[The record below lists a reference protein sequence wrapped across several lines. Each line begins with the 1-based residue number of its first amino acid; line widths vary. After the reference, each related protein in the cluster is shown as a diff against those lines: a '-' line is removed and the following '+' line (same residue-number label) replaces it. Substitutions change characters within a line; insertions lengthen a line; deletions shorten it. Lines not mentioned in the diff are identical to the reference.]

1 MLKDEMPRQGAFLFR
16 WRSYLPLVLV
26 PLVFLELIGPDNIF
40 RASNGFRETLSV
52 ICLCITLVGI
62 SIRCITTGYAPKG
75 TSGRNTREQV
85 AEQLNTTGIY
95 STCRNPLYLGNLI
108 ILSGIVLLVGSWEFF
123 LIVLLA
129 YILYYE
135 RIIFTEE
142 EFLEEKFGDT
152 YRNWASKTPFLIPS
166 FSHWRKPDIEFNWKR
181 TVKKEFYGVTAA
193 VSSMFFI
200 ILAGNYFARGQLRI
214 DLFWWVLFVVTIILF
229 FLIRILKKSTNI
241 LSEK

>member
-1 MLKDEMPRQGAFLFR
+1 MLKDEMPRHGAFLFR

-26 PLVFLELIGPDNIF
+26 PLVFWELIGADNIF
-40 RASNGFRETLSV
+40 WASNNFRETWSV
-52 ICLCITLVGI
+52 VCLCIVLAGI

-108 ILSGIVLLVGSWEFF
+108 ILSGIILMVGSWEFF

-129 YILYYE
+129 FILYYE
-135 RIIFTEE
+135 RIIFAEE
-142 EFLEEKFGDT
+142 EFLENKFGET

-166 FSHWRKPDIEFNWKR
+166 FSYWRKPDIKFNWKR
-181 TVKKEFYGVTAA
+181 VIKKELYGITAA

-200 ILAGNYFARGQLRI
+200 NVAGDYFARGHLKI

-229 FLIRILKKSTNI
+229 FFIRILKKSTNI